1 MRRRMT
7 RADRM
12 AIAAAN
18 PKVDLA
24 KAEEAI
30 ALRGRLREALAP
42 LRRVREALAALRAAR
57 RGRGKGKAAPQGR
70 PVP

>member
-1 MRRRMT
+1 MT
-7 RADRM
+7 RGIDRK

-24 KAEEAI
+24 KAEEAV
-30 ALRGRLREALAP
+30 ALSGWLREALAP
-42 LRRVREALAALRAAR
+42 LRAAREALARLRTAR
-57 RGRGKGKAAPQGR
+57 RGRGKGAAPQGR